1 MYNLIKKLFDFFFSL
16 FLFSILLP
24 LILIISL
31 FILFDIG
38 RPIFFLQE
46 RTGKNG
52 KVFKIIKFRT
62 MNDNVDINGNLDNDK
77 SRISFTGK
85 YLRKFS
91 LDELPTLLNIINGDM
106 SFVGPRPLLHEY
118 YTDNLYSDVQKERFN
133 VKTGITGFAQ
143 INGRNKLTWE
153 EKFNLDIWYVRNRS
167 FWLDIKI
174 ILKTIIKIFDNRDVD
189 SDNND
194 TMKKFTGS

>member
-16 FLFSILLP
+16 FLFTIFLP

-38 RPIFFLQE
+38 RPIFFLQQ

-62 MNDNVDINGNLDNDK
+62 MNDNVDIDGNFDNDK

-91 LDELPTLLNIINGDM
+91 LDELPTLLNIIYGDM

-118 YTDNLYSDVQKERFN
+118 YTDDLYSDFQKERFD
-133 VKTGITGFAQ
+133 VKTGITGWAQ

-174 ILKTIIKIFDNRDVD
+174 VLKTIIKIFDNRDVD
-189 SDNND
+189 SNNSN

>member
-62 MNDNVDINGNLDNDK
+62 MNDNVDINGNVDNDK

-118 YTDNLYSDVQKERFN
+118 YTDNLYSDFQKERFN

-174 ILKTIIKIFDNRDVD
+174 VLKTIIKIFDNRDVD
-189 SDNND
+189 SDND
-194 TMKKFTGS
+194 ETMKKFTGN

>member
-62 MNDNVDINGNLDNDK
+62 MNDNVDIN
-77 SRISFTGK
+77 
-85 YLRKFS
+85 
-91 LDELPTLLNIINGDM
+91 
-106 SFVGPRPLLHEY
+106 
-118 YTDNLYSDVQKERFN
+118 
-133 VKTGITGFAQ
+133 
-143 INGRNKLTWE
+143 
-153 EKFNLDIWYVRNRS
+153 
-167 FWLDIKI
+167 
-174 ILKTIIKIFDNRDVD
+174 
-189 SDNND
+189 
-194 TMKKFTGS
+194 

>member
-16 FLFSILLP
+16 FLFSIFLP

-38 RPIFFLQE
+38 RPIFFLQQ

-62 MNDNVDINGNLDNDK
+62 MNDNVDIDGNFDNDK

-91 LDELPTLLNIINGDM
+91 LDELPTLLNIIYGDM

-118 YTDNLYSDVQKERFN
+118 YTDDLYSDFQKERFD
-133 VKTGITGFAQ
+133 VKTGITGWAQ

-174 ILKTIIKIFDNRDVD
+174 VLKTIIKIFDNRDVD
-189 SDNND
+189 SNNSN

>member
-62 MNDNVDINGNLDNDK
+62 MNDNVDINGNVDNDK

-174 ILKTIIKIFDNRDVD
+174 VLKTIIKIFDNRDVD
-189 SDNND
+189 SDNDD

>member
-62 MNDNVDINGNLDNDK
+62 MNDNVDINGNVDNDK

-153 EKFNLDIWYVRNRS
+153 KKFNLDIWYVRNRS

-174 ILKTIIKIFDNRDVD
+174 VLKTIIKIFDNRDVD
-189 SDNND
+189 SDNDD
-194 TMKKFTGS
+194 TMKKFT

>member
-62 MNDNVDINGNLDNDK
+62 MNDNVDINGNVDNECVDQMANAAA
-77 SRISFTGK
+77 
-85 YLRKFS
+85 RK
-91 LDELPTLLNIINGDM
+91 I
-106 SFVGPRPLLHEY
+106 
-118 YTDNLYSDVQKERFN
+118 
-133 VKTGITGFAQ
+133 AQ
-143 INGRNKLTWE
+143 
-153 EKFNLDIWYVRNRS
+153 S
-167 FWLDIKI
+167 
-174 ILKTIIKIFDNRDVD
+174 
-189 SDNND
+189 
-194 TMKKFTGS
+194 